1 MKTRVNFLYALFVLA
16 LLLIVGPT
24 RRLLWAITSIT
35 LAHSLTLAAATLGL
49 VWVPGPPVE
58 ATIALSILFLAGEL
72 LKVEQNKPSLT
83 ATYPWLVAFT
93 FGLLHGLGFA
103 GALADVG
110 LPEHEIPLALLMF
123 NVGVE
128 LGQLT
133 FVLSVLAVVYLL
145 KKLFREM
152 PNWAVQMP
160 AYCIGSTASFW
171 LIERVSGF

>member
-1 MKTRVNFLYALFVLA
+1 M
-16 LLLIVGPT
+16 
-24 RRLLWAITSIT
+24 
-35 LAHSLTLAAATLGL
+35 
-49 VWVPGPPVE
+49 PGPPVE
-58 ATIALSILFLAGEL
+58 AIIALSILFLAGEL
-72 LKVEQNKPSLT
+72 LKVKRNKPSLT

-103 GALADVG
+103 GALADIG

-133 FVLSVLAVVYLL
+133 FVLSVLAVMLLL
-145 KKLFREM
+145 KKLFRDW
-152 PNWAVQMP
+152 PNWTGQLP
-160 AYCIGSTASFW
+160 AYFIGSTASFW